1 MRDPYIDFDYYD
13 KEFEGESV
21 KDSDFSKLSKRAS
34 DVVDQLTG
42 YKIAKSGL
50 NSYDQFIQGLVKQ
63 ATAAQVEYY
72 QLEGIETDS
81 TGQTESNGGFSI
93 GKFSVSGGSTSTSRQ
108 SARVA
113 PNAIAYLEATGLTKR
128 NGVRIGAI

>member
-13 KEFEGESV
+13 KEYEGESV

-50 NSYDQFIQGLVKQ
+50 DSYDQFIQGLIKKEQLLKLNIINLKGLKLIQPAKQ
-63 ATAAQVEYY
+63 RAMVVFR
-72 QLEGIETDS
+72 L
-81 TGQTESNGGFSI
+81 
-93 GKFSVSGGSTSTSRQ
+93 VSL
-108 SARVA
+108 A
-113 PNAIAYLEATGLTKR
+113 
-128 NGVRIGAI
+128 